1 MITKNVN
8 IKITDDRAVLSEK
21 IIMYQNDKGI
31 DIYFTISGFNYKFN
45 KDNLTGVAVDGRLAK
60 PSGEIITVNNMSISG
75 TNKIKFT
82 IDDTMTDELTEIG
95 THKLQ
100 ISLYDDATKTNRVT
114 MPPITFEVKEQL

>member
-21 IIMYQNDKGI
+21 IIIYQNDKGI

>member
-1 MITKNVN
+1 MITKNVT

-21 IIMYQNDKGI
+21 IIIYQNDKGI
-31 DIYFTISGFNYKFN
+31 DIYFTINGFNYKFN
-45 KDNLTGVAVDGRLAK
+45 KDNLSGVAVDGRLAK

-82 IDDTMTDELTEIG
+82 IDETMTDELVEIG

-100 ISLYDDATKTNRVT
+100 ISLYDDGTKTNRVT

>member
-82 IDDTMTDELTEIG
+82 IDDTMTDELAEIG